1 MGILKVNELFSG
13 IGAQRKAL
21 ERIGI
26 PHEVVGI
33 SEIDPYAIKAY
44 EAIHGKT
51 RNYGDIRKV
60 AKLDYADLW
69 TYSSP
74 CQSFSK
80 AGKHAGL
87 QGESGLIS
95 EVERLLR
102 TACED
107 GKQPKY
113 LLLENVPALVGPTF
127 KKDFDRWLEILEELG
142 YETQWKILNAR
153 DFGIPQDRRR
163 LFAVSI
169 RKDVVCDF
177 VLPTE
182 DKTCAVKSVYSL
194 MESMLDVPLSKWLT
208 EEQID
213 RLQPWKE
220 KPYIKTLRV
229 GGRNTYSKKHTFDV
243 IKHGAGLR
251 HLTAKEF
258 WRFMDF
264 SDEDFER
271 SRATGLSEHQ
281 LYKLAGNSIVVGVL
295 AAIFKQLLGETI

>member
-13 IGAQRKAL
+13 IGAQRTAL
-21 ERIGI
+21 KRIGI

-51 RNYGDIRKV
+51 RNYGDIRK
-60 AKLDYADLW
+60 AEKLDYADLW

-80 AGKHAGL
+80 VGKHAGL

-102 TACED
+102 AACEE

-169 RKDVVCDF
+169 RKDVGKFCDF
-177 VLPTE
+177 ILPTE
-182 DKTCAVKSVYSL
+182 DKTCAVKTVYQL
-194 MESMLDVPLSKWLT
+194 LESMLNVPLSKWLT

-243 IKHGAGLR
+243 VKHGTGLR
-251 HLTAKEF
+251 HLTSKEF

-271 SRATGLSEHQ
+271 SRAAGLSEHQ

-295 AAIFKQLLGETI
+295 ASIFKQLLGE

>member
-26 PHEVVGI
+26 PHEIVGI

-80 AGKHAGL
+80 VGKHAGL

-102 TACED
+102 AAREE

-182 DKTCAVKSVYSL
+182 DKTCAVKTVYQL
-194 MESMLDVPLSKWLT
+194 MESMLNVPLSKWLI
-208 EEQID
+208 EEQIE

-220 KPYIKTLRV
+220 QSYIKTLRV

-243 IKHGAGLR
+243 VKHGEALR

-271 SRATGLSEHQ
+271 SRAAGLSEHQ

-295 AAIFKQLLGETI
+295 ASIFKNLLGE

>member
-1 MGILKVNELFSG
+1 MGEIKVNELFSG
-13 IGAQRKAL
+13 IGAQRNAL
-21 ERIGI
+21 KRIGI

-33 SEIDPYAIKAY
+33 SEIDPFAIKAY

-51 RNYGDIRKV
+51 RNYGDIAKV

-80 AGKHAGL
+80 VGKHAGME
-87 QGESGLIS
+87 GESGLLA

-102 TACED
+102 AACEE

-127 KKDFDRWLEILEELG
+127 KKDFEHWLDILNDLG
-142 YETQWKILNAR
+142 YTTQWKILNAR

-182 DKTCAVKSVYSL
+182 DKTCAVKTVYQL
-194 MESMLDVPLSKWLT
+194 LESMLNVPLSKWLT

-220 KPYIKTLRV
+220 QAYIKTLRV

-243 IKHGAGLR
+243 IKHGMGLR

-264 SDEDFER
+264 KDEDFER
-271 SRATGLSEHQ
+271 ARATGLSDTQ

-295 AAIFKQLLGETI
+295 ASIFKNLLGE